1 VPTCQHHAYRGG
13 VVYESR
19 FPVFAVAADIAALT
33 LREGRLS
40 VLLIRRSGSVFTGR
54 WALPGGFVHVDE
66 SLEDAAYRE
75 LREEAG
81 LGSDA
86 VRLEQLRAYGDPGRD
101 PRPERIVS
109 IAWLALGAD
118 LPDPTPDTDADRA
131 EWVPVD
137 EAFARDLA
145 FDHAQILRDGI
156 ERARSKLEYT
166 TIATA
171 FCEPTF
177 TLPDLRRVYE
187 AVWDTHLDPRNF
199 QRKILSADGFV
210 EDTGQIIRGRGNPA
224 KVYRAG
230 PATTLHPPVLRR

>member
-1 VPTCQHHAYRGG
+1 MVFQ
-13 VVYESR
+13 SR
-19 FPVFAVAADIAALT
+19 FPVFAVTADVVALT
-33 LREGRLS
+33 LRQGRLC
-40 VLLIRRSGSVFTGR
+40 VLLIRRSSSVQTGR

-66 SLEDAAYRE
+66 SLEEAAYRE

-81 LGSDA
+81 IHPDA
-86 VRLEQLRAYGDPGRD
+86 VRLEQLRAYGDVGRD
-101 PRPERIVS
+101 PRPERVVS

-131 EWVPVD
+131 EWVPLD
-137 EAFARDLA
+137 DALARELA
-145 FDHAQILRDGI
+145 FDHAQILTDGV
-156 ERARSKLEYT
+156 ERARAKLEYT

-199 QRKILSADGFV
+199 HRKVLSADGFV
-210 EDTGQIIRGRGNPA
+210 EETGDLIRGRGKPA
-224 KVYRAG
+224 KIYSPG
-230 PATTLHPPVLRR
+230 PATSLHPPVLRR